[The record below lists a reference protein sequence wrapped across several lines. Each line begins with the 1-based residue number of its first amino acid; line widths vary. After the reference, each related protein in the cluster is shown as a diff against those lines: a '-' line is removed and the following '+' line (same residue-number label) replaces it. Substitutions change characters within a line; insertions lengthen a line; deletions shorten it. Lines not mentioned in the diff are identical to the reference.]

1 MLTPLFNSST
11 DHFLG
16 SATASIELV
25 EYGDFQCKE
34 CQYVYPEIKAL
45 QKVLDGQV
53 RFVFRHFPL
62 PNIRPISMEAE
73 IAVKA
78 AALQEKFWNMHDTI
92 FENRR
97 NLTRSSLFSFA
108 KEIDLDMDL
117 YEASREYKMV
127 FQKVINDFESGVKSG
142 VDKTPTFF
150 INGLRYNGVIDFDSL
165 YKTCTYVLSHSSTAD
180 YCDKRGGRTFE
191 NEIL

>member
-1 MLTPLFNSST
+1 MLNPSFNSSA

-16 SATASIELV
+16 SAAAAIELV

-34 CQYVYPEIKAL
+34 CQYAYPEIKVL
-45 QKVLDGQV
+45 RKVLDGEL
-53 RFVFRHFPL
+53 RFIFRHFPL
-62 PNIRPISMEAE
+62 PNIRPISLEAA
-73 IAVKA
+73 IAVEA
-78 AALQEKFWNMHDTI
+78 AALQEKFWYMHDTI

-108 KEIDLDMDL
+108 KEIELDMEL
-117 YEASREYKMV
+117 YEASREYKIV

-142 VDKTPTFF
+142 VDKTPTVF

-165 YKTCTYVLSHSSTAD
+165 YKTCTYVLSRNTTAG
-180 YCDKRGGRTFE
+180 YHNKRGGRTFE